1 MKKEE
6 LWERQKWTLEQKI
19 DHAVGTVEAFVAKV
33 GWENVY
39 VSFSGGKDSTVLL
52 DIVRRFLKPDVRTV
66 FCNTGNEWPEI
77 VSFVRSVE
85 GVRWIKPKMTPQEV
99 FAKYGFPLVSK
110 EQAQYIKEARN
121 TKSPALFRR
130 RMMGMNTEGKKQFGQ
145 IAERW
150 RFLIFEPFK
159 VSDVC
164 CRKLKKD
171 PFLAM
176 TKEGMLPI
184 MGIMAGESRMRES
197 MYVQRGGCNEFEGK
211 HKASYPLSIWTDKD
225 VWAYIRRFDVSY
237 CDIYD
242 KGADRTGCVFCG
254 FGANRKED
262 NRFML
267 LAERYPR
274 LYEKCMGYENNGVRY
289 EEALRKIGANLP
301 DKAK

>member
-1 MKKEE
+1 
-6 LWERQKWTLEQKI
+6 
-19 DHAVGTVEAFVAKV
+19 
-33 GWENVY
+33 
-39 VSFSGGKDSTVLL
+39 
-52 DIVRRFLKPDVRTV
+52 
-66 FCNTGNEWPEI
+66 
-77 VSFVRSVE
+77 VE
-85 GVRWIKPKMTPQEV
+85 GVRWIKPKMTPEQV

-110 EQAQYIKEARN
+110 EQAQYIKEVQRTN
-121 TKSPALFRR
+121 SPALLRR
-130 RMMGMNTEGKKQFGQ
+130 RMMGMGTQGKKQFGQ

-150 RFLIFEPFK
+150 KFLVYAGFQ

-176 TKEGMLPI
+176 AKEGKFPI

-211 HKASYPLSIWTDKD
+211 HKASYPLSIWTDD
-225 VWAYIRRFDVSY
+225 DIWAYIRKFDVKY

-262 NRFML
+262 NRFL
-267 LAERYPR
+267 LLSEKWPK
-274 LYEKCMGYENNGVRY
+274 LYEKCMAYENNGVRY
-289 EEALRKIGANLP
+289 DEALRKIGANLP
-301 DKAK
+301 DSAK